1 MTFAYGPSRGCNPAR
16 VEPSMKTSHL
26 LDGETGTAER
36 WGALTPAA
44 STSVG
49 STEPDVA
56 RRPPVLLDVTRLIS
70 RSWTGRLSTGIDRVC
85 YAYLHHFADRAL
97 AVVQH
102 RGLIRVLDRLHTS
115 ALFDMLLDD
124 EGRFHGRM
132 AAFAPR
138 ALMTGHTTI
147 PGATY
152 INVSHTDFDLA
163 SHARWIRRQALKP
176 VYLIHDLIP
185 LTHGEHCRPRAIQRH
200 RGRVIGALRHGA
212 GIVVSSIAVAD
223 DLTAFARQQ
232 RLETPPVLIA
242 PLAGADLGNRRA
254 RAPASDRYFLC
265 VGTIESRKNHVLLLR
280 IWQRLRARLG
290 AATPRLVIV
299 GQWGRGAEAV
309 ATMLVRDPALAEHVS
324 LIERCTDDDL
334 ARLMNGACAMLMP
347 SLAEGYGLP
356 MAEALAL
363 GVPVIASDLPCYRE
377 VGQGVPCLLDPHD
390 VAAWTDLIA
399 GFGNTC
405 PRYRRQI
412 MQVRRFRPTT
422 WGQHFASVERWL
434 PTLAGSDVVAE
445 ESLPMPSP
453 RIAEPVPLCEGAL

>member
-1 MTFAYGPSRGCNPAR
+1 MPA
-16 VEPSMKTSHL
+16 
-26 LDGETGTAER
+26 
-36 WGALTPAA
+36 ALTSNVFARLDTA
-44 STSVG
+44 S
-49 STEPDVA
+49 
-56 RRPPVLLDVTRLIS
+56 RPPVLLDVTRLIS

-102 RGLIRVLDRLHTS
+102 RGLIRILDRLHS
-115 ALFDMLLDD
+115 RMLFDMLLDD

-138 ALMTGHTTI
+138 ALMTGHTNV

-163 SHARWIRRQALKP
+163 SHARWIRRQALRP
-176 VYLIHDLIP
+176 VYLLHDLIP
-185 LTHGEHCRPRAIQRH
+185 LTHGEHCRPRAVQRH

-212 GIVVSSIAVAD
+212 GIVVSSTAVAD
-223 DLTAFARQQ
+223 ELAAFTRQQ
-232 RLETPPVLIA
+232 QLETPPVLIA
-242 PLAGADLGNRRA
+242 PLAGADLGSRRV
-254 RAPASDRYFLC
+254 RSEASDRYFLC
-265 VGTIESRKNHVLLLR
+265 VGTIESRKNHVLLLK

-290 AATPRLVIV
+290 HATPRLVIV
-299 GQWGRGAEAV
+299 GQWGRGAETV
-309 ATMLVRDPALAEHVS
+309 ADMLARDQTLAEHVS

-334 ARLMNGACAMLMP
+334 AELMKGACAMLMP

-390 VAAWTDLIA
+390 VAVWADLIA
-399 GFGNTC
+399 GFGDTC

-422 WGQHFASVERWL
+422 WPEHFVRLERWL
-434 PTLAGSDVVAE
+434 STLVDLE
-445 ESLPMPSP
+445 EHLPAPSP
-453 RIAEPVPLCEGAL
+453 RVPAPIPLCENVL